1 MVNRV
6 TQFATDM
13 TAISPISAAC
23 AERHAL
29 AGRTRSRIPW
39 PTRSSVIRLA
49 VLGMIAVAAGGCA
62 RQVTPPV
69 GADATEAY
77 SMLGRRLERP
87 QMEPEQ
93 LAKLKEDLANA
104 SKALARAPNDP
115 DSLIWVGRRLAYLG
129 RYRDALDTFTVG
141 AQRFSRDA
149 RFLRHRGHRYLTVRR
164 PSRAAEDLAK
174 AAQLIAGTTDVIEP
188 DGAPNARD
196 IPLSTLHF
204 NIWYHLG
211 LAHYLNGDYDRALAA
226 YDSCM
231 KVSVNPDL
239 QVATSYWRYLTLRRL
254 KRDAEAESMLAIAR
268 ANPELIENGSYLKL
282 LRLFAGLEQIDAIQ
296 PRDQAR
302 ATVADATTAYGVSM
316 WHLLN
321 GREKEARHE
330 WRRIAESPAWAS
342 FGVVAA
348 ESELSRLR

>member
-6 TQFATDM
+6 TQSAPAM
-13 TAISPISAAC
+13 TVKTLLSTVCGLRPAVRGRVPMRAPARRITIGLGLASLLVVGASA
-23 AERHAL
+23 
-29 AGRTRSRIPW
+29 
-39 PTRSSVIRLA
+39 
-49 VLGMIAVAAGGCA
+49 CA
-62 RQVTPPV
+62 RQVTPTV

-129 RYRDALDTFTVG
+129 RYREALDTFTVG

-164 PSRAAEDLAK
+164 PSRAVEDLTRAS
-174 AAQLIAGTTDVIEP
+174 QLIAGTSDVIEP
-188 DGAPNARD
+188 DGAPNARN

-282 LRLFAGLEQIDAIQ
+282 LRLFAGLEQVDAIQ
-296 PRDQAR
+296 PRSQVR
-302 ATVADATTAYGVSM
+302 ATIADATTAYGVSM
-316 WHLLN
+316 WHFLN
-321 GREKEARHE
+321 GREKEARDE